1 MSGKIYFVE
10 TVPEPFF
17 FSNHINLNT
26 FQIFDLTETESDWLA
41 RHLGHDIRVHREF
54 YRLHESTVE
63 LTKVSKLLIAV
74 DAGKVSNF
82 AGKPLK
88 EINVDDLPQ
97 VEDNEYESEDET
109 EIEDKRKS
117 LSTNWFAAETS
128 EDVQPKKHF

>member
-1 MSGKIYFVE
+1 MSGKIYFGGNSSRNL
-10 TVPEPFF
+10 F

-26 FQIFDLTETESDWLA
+26 FQIFDLTET
-41 RHLGHDIRVHREF
+41 GKEF

-88 EINVDDLPQ
+88 EINVDGK
-97 VEDNEYESEDET
+97 Y
-109 EIEDKRKS
+109 
-117 LSTNWFAAETS
+117 F
-128 EDVQPKKHF
+128 